1 LIVVSHVFISAS
13 SLACLD
19 FQRAPRSRMPM
30 QGDSDT
36 LRSLGPENC
45 GFAEMASVS
54 LWLIFNH
61 ADELAP
67 AAFLAT

>member
-1 LIVVSHVFISAS
+1 
-13 SLACLD
+13 
-19 FQRAPRSRMPM
+19 MPV

-54 LWLIFNH
+54 LWLILNH
-61 ADELAP
+61 ADKLAP